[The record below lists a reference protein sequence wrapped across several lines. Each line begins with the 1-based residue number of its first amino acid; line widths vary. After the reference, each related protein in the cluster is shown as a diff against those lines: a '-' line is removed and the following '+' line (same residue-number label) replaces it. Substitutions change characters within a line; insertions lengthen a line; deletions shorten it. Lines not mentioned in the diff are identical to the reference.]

1 MTNWKTS
8 VISTPHSPA
17 IDANA
22 MLMIAQAPSVCHIGQ
37 PSSTLAIFA
46 AARFTV
52 DMITMLKNR
61 PR

>member
-1 MTNWKTS
+1 MTNWKMS
-8 VISTPHSPA
+8 VTSTPHSPA

-22 MLMIAQAPSVCHIGQ
+22 TLMTAHTASVCHMGQ

-46 AARFTV
+46 AARLTAA
-52 DMITMLKNR
+52 MITMLKKS